1 VSSQASCT
9 PPSTNAAA
17 EDSLLSIFAFS
28 SIPSPPPSR
37 GTRPRTLI
45 SSCQENPCTPPVL
58 LVKFVRA
65 ANVSQ

>member
-28 SIPSPPPSR
+28 SIPLPAPAARDQATDFDQLLSGKSLHPACFIGEIRAR
-37 GTRPRTLI
+37 G
-45 SSCQENPCTPPVL
+45 
-58 LVKFVRA
+58 
-65 ANVSQ
+65 